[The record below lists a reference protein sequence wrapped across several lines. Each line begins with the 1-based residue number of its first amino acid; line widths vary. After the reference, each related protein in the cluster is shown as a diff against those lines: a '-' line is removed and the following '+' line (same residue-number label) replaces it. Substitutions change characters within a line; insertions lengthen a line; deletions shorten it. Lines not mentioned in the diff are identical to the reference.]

1 MDFLAFLL
9 KNINYLKLS
18 YRYENTPV
26 DSGINS
32 QFAEHEDVI
41 PSPGHAKN
49 LKDRFIN
56 LEKEAQKVE
65 TSSSKMNYV
74 PKKFT
79 SSSPAAVTAA
89 QASVEN
95 NETAPKRQPQSIKKV
110 ILNNYSRLNSNNYF
124 FFYNR

>member
-1 MDFLAFLL
+1 LVLVFFLSFQLNL
-9 KNINYLKLS
+9 FINSVYYL
-18 YRYENTPV
+18 RYENQPV

-32 QFAEHEDVI
+32 QFAEDVDVI
-41 PSPGHAKN
+41 PGQGHAKN
-49 LKDRFIN
+49 LKERFIN

-89 QASVEN
+89 QADSESP
-95 NETAPKRQPQSIKKV
+95 AAAAPPKRQPQSIKKV
-110 ILNNYSRLNSNNYF
+110 
-124 FFYNR
+124 